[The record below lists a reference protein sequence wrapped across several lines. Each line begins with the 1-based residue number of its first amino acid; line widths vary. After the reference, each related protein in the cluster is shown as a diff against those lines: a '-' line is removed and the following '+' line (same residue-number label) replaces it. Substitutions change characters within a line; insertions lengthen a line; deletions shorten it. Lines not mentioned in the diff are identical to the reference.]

1 MKDETLIREFTRI
14 FRCTP
19 EMAPTYLKRVHERMG
34 YEVPL
39 ESIVAALH
47 QISPKR
53 LTMDALIERLRKM
66 ERTPRRARKPAPSQG
81 SGQALSLEGSPV
93 AERGDPERSRRTVGA
108 PAGVDP
114 QPALRSP
121 RPRAKRGGAGSRSP
135 GPERSEGEG
144 TAKGSESSK
153 PSAMTQISIVLTRNW
168 ERGRRQGLKP
178 SVMTTD
184 RFVKTAQSIAGV
196 PTPSVAR
203 VLKSVEKLDRLD
215 ILLTPNL
222 VADDINGSDEPLRSP
237 PSAQ

>member
-1 MKDETLIREFTRI
+1 MKDEILIREFTRI

-39 ESIVAALH
+39 ETILAALH

-66 ERTPRRARKPAPSQG
+66 ERTPGRARKP
-81 SGQALSLEGSPV
+81 ALSLEGSPV
-93 AERGDPERSRRTVGA
+93 AESGDPERSRRTVGV
-108 PAGVDP
+108 PAGVGAK
-114 QPALRSP
+114 PALRSE
-121 RPRAKRGGAGSRSP
+121 A
-135 GPERSEGEG
+135 E
-144 TAKGSESSK
+144 GSESSK

-168 ERGRRQGLKP
+168 ERGRKQGLKP

-184 RFVKTAQSIAGV
+184 RFVKTAQSIAGA

-215 ILLTPNL
+215 VLLTPNL
-222 VADDINGSDEPLRSP
+222 VADDINESDVE
-237 PSAQ
+237 

>member
-1 MKDETLIREFTRI
+1 MKDEILIREFTRI

-19 EMAPTYLKRVHERMG
+19 EMAPTYIKRVHERMG

-39 ESIVAALH
+39 ETIVAALH

-53 LTMDALIERLRKM
+53 LTMDALIDRLRKI
-66 ERTPRRARKPAPSQG
+66 ESTPRRARKP
-81 SGQALSLEGSPV
+81 ALSLEGSPV
-93 AERGDPERSRRTVGA
+93 AESDDPERSRRTVGA
-108 PAGVDP
+108 PAGVGHK
-114 QPALRSP
+114 PALRSP
-121 RPRAKRGGAGSRSP
+121 RPRAKRGGTGSRS
-135 GPERSEGEG
+135 PERSEGAAEG
-144 TAKGSESSK
+144 SKSSK

-168 ERGRRQGLKP
+168 ERGRKQGLKP

-184 RFVKTAQSIAGV
+184 RFVKTAQSIAGA

-222 VADDINGSDEPLRSP
+222 VADDINGSDSE
-237 PSAQ
+237 

>member
-1 MKDETLIREFTRI
+1 MKDEILIREFTRI

-66 ERTPRRARKPAPSQG
+66 ERTPGRARKPAPSQG

-93 AERGDPERSRRTVGA
+93 AESGDPERSRRTVGA
-108 PAGVDP
+108 PAGVGHK
-114 QPALRSP
+114 PALRSP
-121 RPRAKRGGAGSRSP
+121 RPRAKRGGTGSRS
-135 GPERSEGEG
+135 PERSEGAAEG
-144 TAKGSESSK
+144 SKSSK

-168 ERGRRQGLKP
+168 ERGRKQGLKP

-184 RFVKTAQSIAGV
+184 RFVKTAQSIAGA

-222 VADDINGSDEPLRSP
+222 VADDINGSDSE
-237 PSAQ
+237 

>member
-1 MKDETLIREFTRI
+1 MKDEILIREFTRI

-19 EMAPTYLKRVHERMG
+19 EMAPTYIKRVHERMG

-66 ERTPRRARKPAPSQG
+66 ERTPGRARKPAPSQG

-93 AERGDPERSRRTVGA
+93 AESGDPERSRRTAGA
-108 PAGVDP
+108 PAGVGAK
-114 QPALRSP
+114 PALRSP
-121 RPRAKRGGAGSRSP
+121 RPKGAGS
-135 GPERSEGEG
+135 EAEGS
-144 TAKGSESSK
+144 KSSK

-168 ERGRRQGLKP
+168 ERGRKQGLKP

-184 RFVKTAQSIAGV
+184 RFVKTAQSIAGT

-222 VADDINGSDEPLRSP
+222 VADDINGSDSE
-237 PSAQ
+237 